1 MKNHPKIYTKL
12 FAEDV
17 QTLLYRVDFACSQQ
31 YKNIQEEID
40 AASLAGDKEFKL
52 DLESIVWLEI
62 AKAYGILYNR
72 AVDEG
77 WVKGVLTDN
86 ELRKATKEALH

>member
-1 MKNHPKIYTKL
+1 MYPPMAFTKL
-12 FAEDV
+12 FGDETQA
-17 QTLLYRVDFACSQQ
+17 LLMRVDRACGEQ
-31 YKNIQEEID
+31 YAIIQADID

-52 DLESIVWLEI
+52 DLESIVWMEI

-77 WVKGVLTDN
+77 WVKGIVLEN
-86 ELRKATKEALH
+86 EERLN